1 MNMFCCLATNTL
13 MAGGPLE
20 LLGLHVPVSLLLSF
34 VHSLGSISV
43 VNSWDNVVYGV

>member
-20 LLGLHVPVSLLLSF
+20 LLGLHVPVSLLLSC
-34 VHSLGSISV
+34 VHSLGSFSV
-43 VNSWDNVVYGV
+43 VIWWDNVVYGV